1 MTQIKPLQ
9 VKNHLASHKNL
20 KPEFSQT
27 AKTATNE
34 NLNLSDPKATRAMV
48 ALMDMNAVLG
58 GAASHYGGP
67 AALAELWSALHGFIF
82 HVSDQK
88 NKSWS
93 DLYHVINDAGHCENG
108 LYALK
113 ANYKM
118 AGLDIHKLKK
128 FRSIESNLTGHGEAH
143 LFPEGVYMSN
153 GPLGSAFPQ
162 SQGLA
167 LAEKLAGTNRTTI
180 CTLSDGAAME
190 GEAKEAMAAIP
201 GLAKK
206 NMLAPYVLII
216 SDNNTKLS
224 GRIDQDAFS
233 MNPTF
238 SSLENLGWK
247 LLKVENGNDL
257 QACLTKIEE
266 AITLAEK
273 NPNQPVVIWAK
284 TIKGIGTKKTAESAS
299 GGHGFPCKSPTELK
313 AFVSEIYNNETYP
326 EIFNTWISELGELEN
341 KIKACATP
349 DMGEKIQKG
358 IAKAMINAF
367 KKGLPILSVTSDL
380 PGSTGVA
387 DFIKEFP
394 TASIDVGVAESNM
407 VSAAAGL
414 SKQGYIPVVD
424 TFAQFVV
431 TKGALPITMA
441 MLSEA
446 PIIGVFSHTGFQDAA
461 DGASHQALS
470 YMSMLATIP
479 GVDLYSLS
487 TSEEAEM
494 IMTEVLE
501 NFAKQRESGKIPH
514 SAIFFLGRENFPKTF
529 STESN
534 KLNYKTYEP
543 QVVRSHIIGTKN
555 VMLLTTGS
563 LVGEAI
569 KASQQLE
576 KKSVGSI
583 VVNLNCLN
591 NVNMQTLKP
600 LIKKCEG
607 RIVTVEDHQV
617 KLGLG
622 SFISHQC
629 VQAGE
634 FISMKSLGVHGEFG
648 QSAYSAIELYQK
660 HKMDSASIT
669 SAAIELLG

>member
-387 DFIKEFP
+387 DFRKEFP

-424 TFAQFVV
+424 TFAQFGV